1 MLRVPYGRKF
11 EPFAQ
16 GAGPVSPGFGRIG
29 FPRCVGGAMRF
40 IIQMPV
46 IVGMCGLL
54 WLSAELN
61 AIQLNRQLF
70 PHISPYRNVSL
81 AVKISGRL
89 NDIRQEF
96 NSEKVGRHADL
107 NVSVD

>member
-1 MLRVPYGRKF
+1 
-11 EPFAQ
+11 
-16 GAGPVSPGFGRIG
+16 
-29 FPRCVGGAMRF
+29 MRF

-61 AIQLNRQLF
+61 AIQLNWQLF
-70 PHISPYRNVSL
+70 PHISQYRNVSL

-96 NSEKVGRHADL
+96 NSEKVGRHAVSS
-107 NVSVD
+107 VSVAQ